1 VKIKTICYALEATAK
16 FDEEVN
22 AALAEGW
29 QLVRRDVLPGM
40 SYTETNWAKRALYA
54 ELVKLDPPAEP
65 ETPDPMD
72 LLRQVREA
80 CLRVPS
86 NGCNPEGCPMFNWC
100 EQLRRG
106 GDPTDWVI
114 PGEVR
119 A

>member
-1 VKIKTICYALEATAK
+1 VKIKTVSSSFDWRGDFDNAVNEALEK
-16 FDEEVN
+16 
-22 AALAEGW
+22 GW
-29 QLVRRDVLPGM
+29 QLVKREVIPG
-40 SYTETNWAKRALYA
+40 SPNDSARLYA

-106 GDPTDWVI
+106 GDPTDWVL